1 MTTLNVSNISK
12 HYGKHLALDSF
23 SYSFNNGIYA
33 LLGPNG
39 AGKSSFMNIL
49 AGILPHD
56 KGGVISLNGNDIKL
70 LKNKYKSFIGYMP
83 QQQIL
88 PDAFT
93 TARFI
98 GYIAGLKG
106 IDRKSAEAQMQELLE
121 KVELN
126 DCVGN
131 KIGSFSGG
139 MKQRLLFAQAMLGT
153 PDILILDEPTS
164 GLDPRQR
171 VIMRSLIKE
180 YANERTVIISTHIVS
195 DIENIA
201 KEVILLKSGKI
212 VAAGKTNQLLESEKC
227 SDIENLYMKYFEKV
241 QHDESV

>member
-1 MTTLNVSNISK
+1 MTALNVSNISK
-12 HYGKHLALDSF
+12 HYGKHLALDGF
-23 SYSFNNGIYA
+23 SYSFSSGIYA

-49 AGILPHD
+49 AGILPQD
-56 KGGVISLNGNDIKL
+56 KGGTVTLNGIERNQ

-83 QQQIL
+83 QQQAL
-88 PDAFT
+88 PEGFT
-93 TARFI
+93 TERFI

-106 IDRKSAEAQMQELLE
+106 IDKKSAEAQMHELLG
-121 KVELN
+121 KVELS
-126 DCVGN
+126 DHTHS

-139 MKQRLLFAQAMLGT
+139 MKQRLLFTQAMLGT

-180 YANERTVIISTHIVS
+180 YAKERIVIISTHIVS

-201 KEVILLKSGKI
+201 DEVILLKSGKI
-212 VAAGKTNQLLESEKC
+212 VASGKTNQLLERENC
-227 SDIENLYMKYFEKV
+227 SDIEKLYMKHFEKV